1 MPALTPEQVAFY
13 KAHSGDDLRP
23 NETASLVCGLLA
35 AIVAIGARITARRIS
50 RVQLGPE
57 DWTIFAAMVRDLH
70 LLRREAFEI
79 LTFLQLGEITYAVI
93 FAKAINNG
101 QGRHIIFIKDLVS
114 FSKGYVAAI
123 VSYSYTVMVTK
134 ISILIFYRRLFRS
147 RWLMACSWIIGIIVV
162 MYNLAVIL
170 IAGLQCIPLSDLWTG
185 GLSCINTEP
194 PFTGLAIVNIFTD
207 VAILTLPV
215 KPVLN
220 LHMPKTQKVQV
231 LGIFL
236 LGGVVCVFGIIRAV
250 AMTRLS
256 LVDPTWTAV
265 GAAIWSFVEISVGI
279 VAACLPLLG
288 PLIRTKSTAS
298 PNWSGNDGQAPSV
311 EYSAA
316 RPNKTNYVRQDE
328 IPLVTVA
335 GHDRSSLIQG
345 GVPVLPWSSKQCTN
359 QILVQNDIQ
368 HTVTLA

>member
-57 DWTIFAAMVRDLH
+57 DWTIFAAV
-70 LLRREAFEI
+70 
-79 LTFLQLGEITYAVI
+79 LGEITYGVI

-114 FSKGYVAAI
+114 FSMGYVAAI

-185 GLSCINTEP
+185 GSSCINTEP
-194 PFTGLAIVNIFTD
+194 PFTGLAIINIFTD

-215 KPVLN
+215 KPVLS
-220 LHMPKTQKVQV
+220 LRMPKAQKVQV

-236 LGGVVCVFGIIRAV
+236 LGGV
-250 AMTRLS
+250 
-256 LVDPTWTAV
+256 
-265 GAAIWSFVEISVGI
+265 
-279 VAACLPLLG
+279 
-288 PLIRTKSTAS
+288 
-298 PNWSGNDGQAPSV
+298 
-311 EYSAA
+311 
-316 RPNKTNYVRQDE
+316 
-328 IPLVTVA
+328 
-335 GHDRSSLIQG
+335 
-345 GVPVLPWSSKQCTN
+345 
-359 QILVQNDIQ
+359 
-368 HTVTLA
+368 